1 MIDYRNQKY
10 EDLLYDIDV
19 VFDASPVRDNEARI
33 RSVNVLKEGGIL
45 VSTNLDF
52 PFSDDIKK
60 ALAKKNAKAEL
71 DLTQVRQDW
80 LNQIAQLIDEGK
92 VKVIITKIFPLE
104 QVAEAHRE
112 SETRHVRG
120 KIILEV
126 RKVN

>member
-1 MIDYRNQKY
+1 VIDYRNQKY